1 MNVDK
6 SGWMA
11 DADVDAV
18 TPTSHQELHTL
29 ERTVQTVIL
38 FGPYIYLGPKMFL

>member
-18 TPTSHQELHTL
+18 THTSHQELHTL
-29 ERTVQTVIL
+29 ERPLDGHSFWTI
-38 FGPYIYLGPKMFL
+38 YISWS